1 MRIWYE
7 LDLLNLYKTP
17 QSVSRSGSFCAFS
30 ANILIQL
37 LKSSPDVLSR
47 KVNYDLFLQ
56 LKFCF
61 TLQKKSELI
70 NGSSLDGQNELIS
83 CMLTPSKQK

>member
-37 LKSSPDVLSR
+37 LKSSPDLEVF
-47 KVNYDLFLQ
+47 VHFLQ
-56 LKFCF
+56 L
-61 TLQKKSELI
+61 LYSRVKKK
-70 NGSSLDGQNELIS
+70 
-83 CMLTPSKQK
+83 LTTFFQGK